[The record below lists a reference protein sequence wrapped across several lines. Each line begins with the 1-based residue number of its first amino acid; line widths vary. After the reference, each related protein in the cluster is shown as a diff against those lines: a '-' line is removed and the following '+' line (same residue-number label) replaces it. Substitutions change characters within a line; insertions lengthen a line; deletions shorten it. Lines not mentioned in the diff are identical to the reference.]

1 MTLGEQ
7 QKLFV
12 RLVHKLLAYMWEL
25 GYEVTFGEVFR
36 SDEQAEINSLGQE
49 GREKVAALIQAQFP
63 ELALRIRNN
72 GKNNG
77 IRLSIHQDKLAID
90 INLFKNGV
98 YLEDAESH
106 RPFAE
111 YWETQ
116 HPLCR
121 SGIHFRDA
129 NHYSMEFQGRK

>member
-7 QKLFV
+7 QKLFT
-12 RLVHKLLAYMWEL
+12 RLITKLLAYAFEL
-25 GYEVTFGEVFR
+25 GFEITFGEAYR

-49 GREKVAALIQAQFP
+49 GREKVAALVQGLFP
-63 ELALRIRNN
+63 ELANRIRNN

-90 INLFKNGV
+90 LNLFKNGE
-98 YLEDAESH
+98 YLPDAESH
-106 RPFAE
+106 RPLAE
-111 YWETQ
+111 FWETL

-121 SGIHFRDA
+121 AGYRFRDA
-129 NHYSMEFQGRK
+129 NHYSLEFQGRK